1 MPRYFFNL
9 KHLGDTVRDLDGAEL
24 PDDATAMAHARIVAA
39 ELMRHQEAGMRAA
52 RLQVCDPDRTLRF
65 ELLFAS
71 VDESMAHLAPELR
84 TSVESYYSKAASL
97 ADAIN
102 DLRFTLL
109 QVKGTIAKANRA
121 PYLAAIEGVRL

>member
-1 MPRYFFNL
+1 
-9 KHLGDTVRDLDGAEL
+9 
-24 PDDATAMAHARIVAA
+24 
-39 ELMRHQEAGMRAA
+39 
-52 RLQVCDPDRTLRF
+52 
-65 ELLFAS
+65 
-71 VDESMAHLAPELR
+71 MAHLAPELR